1 VFILPVAVV
10 VAIRLQQP
18 DTAEVVLGKLEAH
31 LDLSDLQIPVVVEV
45 EVKIGLVE
53 MVVQGVSLFLFPL
66 HNIQDQRQ
74 DPRP

>member
-1 VFILPVAVV
+1 VAVV